1 MTAGGYSGG
10 RFRAAVLHYALGR
23 GVNALASVAL
33 FVLLARALPVRD
45 YAAYVTLWALLELLL
60 AVGNLGT
67 EWVTATEVPRLRQ
80 GQAWALLRRLVASAL
95 GVQALAF
102 GSLGLLLALAGP
114 QLAHLAGWSLPV
126 EVWPWLGLH
135 LLAEGL
141 GRSLRDQLLSSLLL
155 QGVAQAVQLLRNLV
169 VLLGVAWAMQE
180 SAGLGIL
187 SIVPLETLAS
197 AGGMLLALANLCW
210 HLRHRG
216 APAGDVAAPDG
227 AVLRRMALHAWVG
240 SLASLLVSP
249 QLLVLLAA
257 RFLGSEA
264 TALLG
269 FARNLAEQ
277 VRRFM
282 PLEFGFAI
290 LRTFLVTR
298 FQDRSQLAALVDRSQ
313 VAWKLNLALLL
324 PLGLVAALWGDRL
337 ATLVGG
343 AKYQAAGPLL
353 VAWLVWVVAWSHHR
367 LSDLWAHL
375 LSRSAAVG
383 RSSLALAALP
393 IFLGGGVGR
402 PAGACRGAVVGRW
415 RMPLCAACGC
425 AGPAGRTG
433 LPLGAIACAELGCGP
448 GAGRRHRLAVA
459 RCAMALAAGRRGGAG
474 RDVVLAGD
482 QPRLGTRG
490 PGALAA
496 ASCCWRMK
504 KT

>member
-10 RFRAAVLHYALGR
+10 RFRAAVLQYALGR

-282 PLEFGFAI
+282 PIEFGFII

-343 AKYQAAGPLL
+343 AKFQAAGPLL

-393 IFLGGGVGR
+393 ILLGVT
-402 PAGACRGAVVGRW
+402 
-415 RMPLCAACGC
+415 LAAQQ
-425 AGPAGRTG
+425 
-433 LPLGAIACAELGCGP
+433 
-448 GAGRRHRLAVA
+448 
-459 RCAMALAAGRRGGAG
+459 ALAAVLLLAVGECLYALRVAALALRGELAYPWAQLRAPSWAVGLVLGAVTG
-474 RDVVLAGD
+474 WLWRAAQWPWLLGAAAVLVVMWCW
-482 QPRLGTRG
+482 LGTSR
-490 PGALAA
+490 ALGREDLARWRPKQAA
-496 ASCCWRMK
+496 GG
-504 KT
+504 